1 MTYEEEIQAQCCSV
15 CDLTPSC
22 ENCVKFGK
30 KQFTEGER
38 IGYEKGINEG
48 LTINNVDEAYEK
60 GLTAGGKIGRIDGEA
75 QGRAEVVAEI
85 EKLKIDCEKQALELQ
100 SKYKKDPREQQE
112 YNNLMCC
119 ITFANKLF
127 DGICG
132 NNSRLSVGKG
142 E

>member
-85 EKLKIDCEKQALELQ
+85 KEYPWNGLSDNEIKLIGKI
-100 SKYKKDPREQQE
+100 
-112 YNNLMCC
+112 
-119 ITFANKLF
+119 I
-127 DGICG
+127 
-132 NNSRLSVGKG
+132 SRLSVGKG
-142 E
+142 EQQNG

>member
-1 MTYEEEIQAQCCSV
+1 MTYEE
-15 CDLTPSC
+15 
-22 ENCVKFGK
+22 K
-30 KQFTEGER
+30 KKELKHDAECLANQSAFAEETWGCFEQLALQEGER

-85 EKLKIDCEKQALELQ
+85 KEYPWNGLSDNEIKLIGKI
-100 SKYKKDPREQQE
+100 
-112 YNNLMCC
+112 
-119 ITFANKLF
+119 I
-127 DGICG
+127 
-132 NNSRLSVGKG
+132 SRLSVGKG